1 MPNPGIAI
9 GAGSIGSAL
18 IGGSAARS
26 AARTSAN
33 AQERSAELAA
43 RESRFRPVGLRT
55 RFGESNFG
63 YEIPGEAP
71 PTEPVKTPE
80 ETDEEFEARVALFP
94 EQVADYERR
103 ARTEGVATE
112 FGYTP
117 SAELEQIQGML
128 GPMYQRG
135 LGEVADLEA
144 AAPYGKAAAARL
156 FGLGGQILPTEYDPT
171 AAAQRYYQ
179 EQQAML
185 DPTRQREE
193 SRLAS
198 SLFGRGRGGLS
209 ISGMGQP
216 ELYSLT
222 ESRRAQDLALAS
234 QARERARGELR
245 EDIGLGQGLFGSG
258 MNTLGDIYGL
268 YSKAYSP
275 FLTGFGAARSVEEA
289 AMEPLRLS
297 AELGGRSATAGAT
310 AGDALLRG
318 GMGAASTRLQGS
330 LVMPTMLS
338 GATNSLLSNPY
349 FMKNMMNPAV
359 GSTYSPYKVSTV
371 GPSGL
376 EYDAML
382 ASQNA
387 GFEY

>member
-1 MPNPGIAI
+1 M
-9 GAGSIGSAL
+9 
-18 IGGSAARS
+18 
-26 AARTSAN
+26 
-33 AQERSAELAA
+33 E
-43 RESRFRPVGLRT
+43 
-55 RFGESNFG
+55 
-63 YEIPGEAP
+63 
-71 PTEPVKTPE
+71 TETPE
-80 ETDEEFEARVALFP
+80 EFAAR
-94 EQVADYERR
+94 QADYERR

-117 SAELEQIQGML
+117 SAELDRIQGML
-128 GPMYQRG
+128 GPMYERG
-135 LGEVADLEA
+135 LGEVSELEA
-144 AAPYGKAAAARL
+144 AAPFGKAAAARL

-171 AAAQRYYQ
+171 AAAQRYYE

-245 EDIGLGQGLFGSG
+245 EDIGLGEGLFGSG
-258 MNTLGDIYGL
+258 MGTLGDIYGL

-297 AELGGRSATAGAT
+297 AELGGRSSTAGAT
-310 AGDALLRG
+310 AGEALLRG

-330 LVMPTMLS
+330 LVGPTMLA
-338 GATNSLLSNPY
+338 GATNSLFSNPY
-349 FMKNMMNPAV
+349 FMNQAFGQPTAPTV
-359 GSTYSPYKVSTV
+359 QPTVQPYY
-371 GPSGL
+371 GPDP
-376 EYDAML
+376 YRATMTT
-382 ASQNA
+382 
-387 GFEY
+387 

>member
-1 MPNPGIAI
+1 MPDPVTGTIA
-9 GAGSIGSAL
+9 AATVGSSL
-18 IGGSAARS
+18 IGGSAAKS
-26 AARTSAN
+26 AAGTSAR

-43 RESRFRPVGLRT
+43 REARFRPVGLRT
-55 RFGESNFG
+55 RFGESTFG

-71 PTEPVKTPE
+71 PTMLEDETPE
-80 ETDEEFEARVALFP
+80 DFANR
-94 EQVADYERR
+94 VADYERR

-117 SAELEQIQGML
+117 SSELERIQDML
-128 GPMYQRG
+128 GPMYERG

-144 AAPYGKAAAARL
+144 ASPYGKAAAARL
-156 FGLGGQILPTEYDPT
+156 FSLGGDILPTEYDPT
-171 AAAQRYYQ
+171 AAAKSYYE
-179 EQQAML
+179 EQQALL

-193 SRLAS
+193 SRLAAG
-198 SLFGRGRGGLS
+198 LFGRGRGGLS

-234 QARERARGELR
+234 AARERARGELR
-245 EDIGLGQGLFGSG
+245 EDIGLGSGLFNSG
-258 MNTLGDIYGL
+258 ISTLGDIYGL

-275 FLTGFGAARSVEEA
+275 FLTGFGASRSVEEA

-310 AGDALLRG
+310 AGEALLRG

-330 LVMPTMLS
+330 LVMPTMLA
-338 GATNSLLSNPY
+338 GATNSLFSNPY
-349 FMKNMMNPAV
+349 FMNQAFGQPTA
-359 GSTYSPYKVSTV
+359 STPGGGYGTPSIAPTFDPY
-371 GPSGL
+371 GRP
-376 EYDAML
+376 L
-382 ASQNA
+382 APTNT
-387 GFEY
+387 